1 MADPQPSP
9 TMTDIA
15 RRAGVSKNT
24 VSLALRNDPR
34 LPETTRRRIRKLAT
48 EMGYQKDATVAHLM
62 SRLRSRRSKALQASI
77 ALLNAN
83 RDPVAFAR
91 HPTIPAYVEGCRR
104 RAEAL
109 GYAIDDF
116 WMHDPSLDGERLS
129 RILRA
134 RGIRGV
140 VIVGLMHENQLPERF
155 RPVWDNF
162 ATVVTGVRTRDPSL
176 SFACSDHHMLTLRAF
191 ENALALGYKRPAMVL
206 DQVID
211 RLTEG
216 RFTAGMLI
224 AQQSLPAANR
234 LAAFYKVREAR
245 QDDTAFRK
253 WFEHQRPDVIL
264 TLYHDVRRWLT
275 AMGLGIP
282 ADVGLVQ
289 MEWRKDHSDWAGM
302 DQHNDFTGEAAME
315 MLISMIHNGERGE
328 PAVPRA
334 TLVGATWIDGSTV
347 KGSIREPVLH

>member
-1 MADPQPSP
+1 
-9 TMTDIA
+9 
-15 RRAGVSKNT
+15 
-24 VSLALRNDPR
+24 
-34 LPETTRRRIRKLAT
+34 
-48 EMGYQKDATVAHLM
+48 
-62 SRLRSRRSKALQASI
+62 
-77 ALLNAN
+77 
-83 RDPVAFAR
+83 
-91 HPTIPAYVEGCRR
+91 
-104 RAEAL
+104 
-109 GYAIDDF
+109 
-116 WMHDPSLDGERLS
+116 MHDPSLDGERLG

-155 RPVWDNF
+155 RPVWENF

-245 QDDTAFRK
+245 QDDSAFRR
-253 WFEHQRPDVIL
+253 WFEKERPDVVL
-264 TLYHDVRRWLT
+264 TLYHDVRKWLT

-282 ADVGLVQ
+282 GDVGLVQ